1 MMALLFRYKR
11 FAKANGLDRTA
22 FTWVMKER
30 IPKDC
35 AEMVYDL
42 FDNDHNGTLDI
53 FEFSKMIGSN
63 FISSFLIISFSFKQ
77 FFMGVRLI

>member
-11 FAKANGLDRTA
+11 FAKANGLDRTVFA
-22 FTWVMKER
+22 WVMKER

-35 AEMVYDL
+35 ADMAYDL

-63 FISSFLIISFSFKQ
+63 FISSFLTISFSFKQ